1 MLVSDPHIEFFPRS
15 VFESWCPSAWEV
27 IDLVHEGLRLLRSW
41 AVEFVYDDS
50 VNTANCSLSLWA
62 CLVQSLSWLQAS
74 SSLPNMLLSSQSALR
89 ADALAA
95 TRLREAQLDLR
106 EARILMRQKLT
117 ETEAELMAA
126 RRKAAD
132 DETFALNAQEALKE
146 MSRKVKEVGEL
157 KMKLQSSLERM
168 KHRIRELKHEKH
180 IMKCAVKSFA
190 TAYVGAGKHKDA
202 VVKTFADAFTSM

>member
-1 MLVSDPHIEFFPRS
+1 MEKGNTSASTQTDAATDTSDATCDAPR
-15 VFESWCPSAWEV
+15 
-27 IDLVHEGLRLLRSW
+27 
-41 AVEFVYDDS
+41 DD
-50 VNTANCSLSLWA
+50 APC
-62 CLVQSLSWLQAS
+62 
-74 SSLPNMLLSSQSALR
+74 
-89 ADALAA
+89 DALAA

-106 EARILMRQKLT
+106 EARIVMRQKLT

-180 IMKCAVKSFA
+180 IMKCAVKTFA